1 MKIRYLALAASAA
14 IALAAPGYA
23 HDQWLKPSVT
33 VLSDTTQSVTVDA
46 GTSTIPFQPNHQP
59 MNVENMQVVR
69 PDGTAG
75 AIENTARGRYRT
87 TFDVKIDMPGTWRI
101 GNSSSNLGGSFKVD
115 GADWRIGRRRGP
127 PAGAPGAAGAPPGAG
142 PGNPPAGA
150 GGPGAGAGA
159 PPANMVATADEIPAG
174 ATDIQLT
181 ESHSRN
187 EFFVTAGN
195 PTEQVYTPTG
205 SGLEF
210 VPQVSPTDLVM
221 GEPAQFQY
229 LVDGQPAVG
238 VEVTVIADGQRYHSE
253 TYSMDLTTDA
263 NGMINIDW
271 PVAGFYWLSA
281 QVEDEKPSDAR
292 ANKRRMT
299 YIATLEVVAP

>member
-1 MKIRYLALAASAA
+1 MKIRSLALAACAA
-14 IALAAPGYA
+14 IALAAPAYA

-33 VLSDTTQSVTVDA
+33 VLSDTSQSVTVDA
-46 GTSTIPFQPNHQP
+46 GSSTIPFQANHAP
-59 MNVENMQVVR
+59 MGVDNMQVVR

-101 GNSSSNLGGSFKVD
+101 GTASSNIGGSFKVD

-127 PAGAPGAAGAPPGAG
+127 PPGAAGAAAGAT
-142 PGNPPAGA
+142 PPPA
-150 GGPGAGAGA
+150 PT
-159 PPANMVATADEIPAG
+159 NMVATADEIPAG
-174 ATDIQLT
+174 ATDIALT

-205 SGLEF
+205 TGLEF
-210 VPQVSPTDLVM
+210 VPQGSPTDLVM
-221 GEPAQFQY
+221 GDPAQFQF
-229 LVDGQPAVG
+229 LVDGQPAANVA
-238 VEVTVIADGQRYHSE
+238 VKLIADNVRYHSE
-253 TYSMDLTTDA
+253 THNMDLTTDA
-263 NGMINIDW
+263 GGMITVDW

-281 QVEDEKPSDAR
+281 EVEDENPSDAR
-292 ANKRRMT
+292 ATKRRMT